1 VADIGD
7 WESAAAMVDQTVARL
22 GRLDALVNNAG
33 YAPLLPIEEHRPE
46 VLEECY
52 RINSLGPAFA
62 ITRVWPIF
70 KRQRSGCIINVSTM
84 GTIDPFPGFFG
95 YAAAKAA
102 TNLMALSC
110 ANEGREFGIRA
121 FAVAPGAVET
131 AMLRSLFP
139 ESKLPS
145 SQTMKPERIASV
157 ILDCIEGRCDD
168 RNGQVITVNDAAA
181 GRQS

>member
-1 VADIGD
+1 
-7 WESAAAMVDQTVARL
+7 
-22 GRLDALVNNAG
+22 
-33 YAPLLPIEEHRPE
+33 
-46 VLEECY
+46 
-52 RINSLGPAFA
+52 
-62 ITRVWPIF
+62 
-70 KRQRSGCIINVSTM
+70 M

-145 SQTMKPERIASV
+145 SQTMKPSGSPPSFSTASRAGATIAMA
-157 ILDCIEGRCDD
+157 R
-168 RNGQVITVNDAAA
+168 
-181 GRQS
+181 